1 MNKAREE
8 RKLLWLPREML
19 GGQKKWRMM
28 DVMQAIQKTPPSAS
42 VEKIVVPTNA
52 EDTTEVEANEATP
65 EAENLGTTLSE
76 MDRLISDVA
85 PKKDIAEVSTDK
97 ASEDRELDI
106 WHLVGLELSDD
117 DISELK

>member
-1 MNKAREE
+1 
-8 RKLLWLPREML
+8 
-19 GGQKKWRMM
+19 
-28 DVMQAIQKTPPSAS
+28 
-42 VEKIVVPTNA
+42 VPTNA

-106 WHLVGLELSDD
+106 WHLGGQELSDD